1 MTADIRELHANAVRA
16 SVSVVSHVTDADL
29 ERATPCREWS
39 LADLLAHMTI
49 QHYGFAAAAAGNG
62 GDPSLWTPGPL
73 DPDPVDAYAA
83 AADRVLEAF
92 AEDGVLDR
100 EFALPEISPLTTFP
114 GSQAIRFHLVDYVVH
129 GWDVARS
136 IDVPYVLDQDV
147 LDAALRV
154 ALAVPDGAPRLAP
167 GAAFAPSV
175 AAAADE
181 VDVLDR
187 IVALLGRD
195 PRWRTP
201 SVTG

>member
-114 GSQAIRFHLVDYVVH
+114 G
-129 GWDVARS
+129 
-136 IDVPYVLDQDV
+136 
-147 LDAALRV
+147 
-154 ALAVPDGAPRLAP
+154 
-167 GAAFAPSV
+167 
-175 AAAADE
+175 
-181 VDVLDR
+181 
-187 IVALLGRD
+187 
-195 PRWRTP
+195 
-201 SVTG
+201 